1 MMSHASLP
9 AERILLLAGS
19 ASLALIAG
27 ALGFQYLGH
36 ILPCEMCHWQRW
48 PHIAAAVL
56 GIGGALLARGN
67 ARILAWIVVALIVA
81 SGLIGAYQTGMQIGL
96 LPGPQACSVA
106 HPYVMGSN
114 EVPDV
119 QCNVVTWSLFG
130 LSLAAYNAIFSF
142 LIAATAALLLLRR
155 T

>member
-1 MMSHASLP
+1 MMPISLP
-9 AERILLLAGS
+9 AERILLLTGS

-48 PHIAAAVL
+48 PHIAAAIL

-142 LIAATAALLLLRR
+142 LVAGTAALALSRR